1 MNSTDWL
8 NIAECANT
16 RALAGTFSFDDDTN
30 DILGEL
36 ETREMA
42 RSQAYRE
49 AIIAS
54 TYMDIT
60 LQIAKEFDQPY
71 LLDQIAEKKVVGI
84 SIQLLTE

>member
-8 NIAECANT
+8 NIAECANE
-16 RALAGTFSFDDDTN
+16 RAMAGTFSFDDDTN

-42 RSQAYRE
+42 RAQAYRE
-49 AIIAS
+49 AIINA

-60 LQIAKEFDQPY
+60 MQIANEMNKPD
-71 LLDQIAEKKVVGI
+71 LLEQVADKKVIGI
-84 SIQLLTE
+84 LIQVLTD